1 MVNKNK
7 EQTKIH
13 QKFLGE
19 GSYGCTW
26 KPGIK
31 CDGSSNKKRK
41 QVNKIQEINFYSKN
55 ELFISELI
63 KKIPNYKL
71 KFAPVDSHC
80 IVKFNKIL
88 NSNIEVNKCEKL
100 FEEYNEYNDSIFH
113 DSNAFLDEDYYMFY
127 INFIKGETISGFF
140 KTHKDLPYV
149 FYKIYLQSF
158 YILLN
163 NITSLKKKKI
173 VHNDLHTSNIMY
185 NYKTELPVII
195 DFGLSYYTKNLY
207 MSDNANEVNYYN
219 LKKFFFYFRENSYHE
234 NIEKRFISFCVYNNN
249 YYYLKE
255 ISNKNSDKYK
265 NQEEKN
271 DLTNEIISIFIDDAY
286 SAIVNNFEIRFIFN
300 NNELIVYKKMLEE
313 YYLKFL
319 DKKKYQNI
327 STIVKEILPNVFEY
341 NDVYSLCISFIHI
354 YFRRFQN
361 NKELADKS
369 QFIFIFAFLA
379 QLFKKVLAPDP
390 KYRID
395 SRQFYSI
402 LKYVVLYIFDFDS
415 SLLDKNSSNE
425 VFKNVINEFKIKF
438 DNFLKTIDIQPEIF
452 FGKIYNLD
460 YALID
465 FDYLLT
471 KKNIRLFKKI
481 DIKL

>member
-158 YILLN
+158 YTLLN
-163 NITSLKKKKI
+163 NITSLKKKNI
-173 VHNDLHTSNIMY
+173 VHNDLHTSNIIY
-185 NYKTELPVII
+185 KYKT
-195 DFGLSYYTKNLY
+195 
-207 MSDNANEVNYYN
+207 
-219 LKKFFFYFRENSYHE
+219 
-234 NIEKRFISFCVYNNN
+234 
-249 YYYLKE
+249 
-255 ISNKNSDKYK
+255 
-265 NQEEKN
+265 
-271 DLTNEIISIFIDDAY
+271 
-286 SAIVNNFEIRFIFN
+286 
-300 NNELIVYKKMLEE
+300 
-313 YYLKFL
+313 
-319 DKKKYQNI
+319 
-327 STIVKEILPNVFEY
+327 
-341 NDVYSLCISFIHI
+341 
-354 YFRRFQN
+354 
-361 NKELADKS
+361 
-369 QFIFIFAFLA
+369 
-379 QLFKKVLAPDP
+379 
-390 KYRID
+390 
-395 SRQFYSI
+395 
-402 LKYVVLYIFDFDS
+402 
-415 SLLDKNSSNE
+415 
-425 VFKNVINEFKIKF
+425 
-438 DNFLKTIDIQPEIF
+438 
-452 FGKIYNLD
+452 
-460 YALID
+460 
-465 FDYLLT
+465 
-471 KKNIRLFKKI
+471 
-481 DIKL
+481 